1 MTTPVTT
8 RVTLLG
14 TAGGPMPKGSRAAP
28 ANAVTV
34 GGETYVIDCGSGTGR
49 QLVRAGIAPESVR
62 AILVTHHHSDHN
74 VDMGTLPLLFWG
86 RLTRPVQ
93 VIGPP
98 PLRRAMDG
106 FLQMARYDI
115 DIRVADEGRPLL
127 DDLLDVREFDAAGGV
142 YEDARV
148 RITAARVTHPPI
160 EHAFAYRVD
169 TPDRSVVFSGDTTPC
184 DAVVDLARGADT
196 LVHEVFHEPALAAHL
211 QGYQGSSIMKHMLAS
226 HTRVEDVGAIAQR
239 AGVRR
244 LVLNHFV
251 PTTDDIDYAE
261 WGRLAGIG
269 FDGEVVVGED
279 LMEV

>member
-1 MTTPVTT
+1 MTTT
-8 RVTLLG
+8 VTLLG

-28 ANAVTV
+28 SNAVTV
-34 GGETYVIDCGSGTGR
+34 DGDTYVIDCGSGAGR

-86 RLTRPVQ
+86 RLSRAVR

-98 PLRRAMDG
+98 PIRRAMDG
-106 FLQMARYDI
+106 FLQLARYDI

-127 DDLLDVREFDAAGGV
+127 DDLLEVTEFTADGV
-142 YEDARV
+142 VHEDDKV

-169 TPDRSVVFSGDTTPC
+169 TADRSVVFSGDTTPC

-196 LVHEVFHEPALAAHL
+196 LVHEVFYEPALAAHL
-211 QGYQGSSIMKHMLAS
+211 TGYQGSSIMKHMLES
-226 HTRVEDVGAIAQR
+226 HTRVEDVGSIAQR
-239 AGVRR
+239 AGVRT

-251 PTTDDIDYAE
+251 PTNDDLDYAE
-261 WGRLAGIG
+261 WGRLAARG

-279 LMEV
+279 LMRV